1 MGIRVSRQWLQQGK
15 LRQSLAGFLTG
26 GDKSLGDQGSWSLW
40 SRGAE
45 RRDLRRERTSKSFR
59 DLHPSIYSIK
69 YFSLY
74 ESEETATN
82 WTKGHP
88 EWWEGTNPAHAKL
101 GIPPVSHAAPV
112 PSTRPWFL
120 NRTLGAPLFSHL
132 SPTPSPA
139 PVRRQPLWRFAV
151 TLSTPCLSPPFH
163 CSTSV
168 NSTPCHR
175 HPLWHPIYYRPSK
188 VYVLPNFTLRI
199 QSGNMECH

>member
-120 NRTLGAPLFSHL
+120 NRTLGAPL
-132 SPTPSPA
+132 SPTSA
-139 PVRRQPLWRFAV
+139 PLPPQLQSRGSRCDGLRWLLAHPVF
-151 TLSTPCLSPPFH
+151 PPFH